1 MKAFDI
7 IPGWASAMQ
16 NAWRK
21 ANSAMWWAILALLIF
36 VPLVLWIFSLPDRHA
51 PGETGKSKIVV
62 ARPPEIAPVE
72 LLQIAPERARAINAA
87 IPIAKGPLVRALP
100 YYFGRKNADFERA
113 RDCLASAAWYE
124 AGDDAAGERSVA
136 QVVLNRLMHPAF
148 PKTVCGVVFQGEDR
162 TTGCQ
167 FTFTC
172 DGSLMRRSPSE
183 KAWERAQS
191 IAELALRG
199 VVDPSVGLATHYH
212 TDWVVPN
219 WSGSLD
225 KIAQIGSH
233 LFFRFRGFW
242 GQRAALHRPPT
253 LPEPLVAK
261 LATLSPVHAPSEK
274 AAFVMPK
281 PDDADILALVDRLQ
295 KLGPNHPAPVPLQQ
309 AANGP
314 VNLKGNL
321 LAASDEGKGLFALI
335 LDLNRAPGSYV
346 LVARSLCGDRSRCT
360 VLGWRRG
367 ASPSNIGE
375 FRARQGSAL
384 FSYRLTAK
392 GQEKSL
398 WDCREMPRPDGQ
410 CMPGTSPSDPDSPQ
424 TGD

>member
-1 MKAFDI
+1 
-7 IPGWASAMQ
+7 
-16 NAWRK
+16 
-21 ANSAMWWAILALLIF
+21 MWWAILALLIL
-36 VPLVLWIFSLPDRHA
+36 VPLTLWIFSLPDRHS
-51 PGETGKSKIVV
+51 PGEAGKSKIVV

-87 IPIAKGPLVRALP
+87 IPFAKGPLVRALP

-242 GQRAALHRPPT
+242 GQRAALRRPPP
-253 LPEPLVAK
+253 LPEPLISK
-261 LATLSPVHAPSEK
+261 LATLSPIHAPIGNG
-274 AAFVMPK
+274 AFVMPK
-281 PDDADILALVDRLQ
+281 PNDADILALVDRLQ

-309 AANGP
+309 TANGP
-314 VNLKGNL
+314 VNLKGNS
-321 LAASDEGKGLFALI
+321 LAASDKSKGLFALT

-392 GQEKSL
+392 GEEKSL

-410 CMPGTSPSDPDSPQ
+410 CMPGTSPSDPQSPQ
-424 TGD
+424 NGD